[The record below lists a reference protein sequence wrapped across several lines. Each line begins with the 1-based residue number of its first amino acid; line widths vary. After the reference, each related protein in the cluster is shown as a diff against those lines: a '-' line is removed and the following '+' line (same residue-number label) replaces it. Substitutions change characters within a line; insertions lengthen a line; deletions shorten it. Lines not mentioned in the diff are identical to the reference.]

1 MAEEKQYIEKEVNY
15 KGHTKTFKVEVMPVP
30 PFDPNYISEEAYE
43 RLKNDYIEEAKNRLA
58 DEKIL
63 WVFGIEQELQK

>member
-1 MAEEKQYIEKEVNY
+1 MSDTKQYIEKEVNY
-15 KGHTKTFKVEVMPVP
+15 KGFTKNFKVEVMPIP
-30 PFDPNYISEEAYE
+30 PFDPELISEEAYE
-43 RLKNDYIEEAKNRLA
+43 KLKQDYIEEAKNRLA

>member
-1 MAEEKQYIEKEVNY
+1 MAEDKQYIEREITY
-15 KGHTKTFKVEVMPVP
+15 KGFTKTFKVDVKPIP
-30 PFDPNYISEEAYE
+30 PFDSNYITKEAYE
-43 RLKNDYIEEAKNRLA
+43 KLKQDYIEEAKNRLA

>member
-1 MAEEKQYIEKEVNY
+1 MSDTKQYIEKEVNY
-15 KGHTKTFKVEVMPVP
+15 KGFKKTFKVEVMPVP
-30 PFDPNYISEEAYE
+30 PFDPEFISEEAYE
-43 RLKNDYIEEAKNRLA
+43 KLKQDYIEEAKNRLA

>member
-1 MAEEKQYIEKEVNY
+1 MSDTKQYIEKEVNY
-15 KGHTKTFKVEVMPVP
+15 KGFTKTFKVEVMPVP
-30 PFDPNYISEEAYE
+30 PFDPEFISEEAYE
-43 RLKNDYIEEAKNRLA
+43 KLKQDYIEEAKNRLA